1 MWLHLNTTLTYIFK
15 KQDSR
20 SVLNAVSYQHLF
32 TTLLCK
38 SLCENKRKI
47 MHRLGGRIVRAPLK
61 RSVVQEHVPGR
72 LLSLWSASSLKNTG
86 CPSNPLPMFK
96 GNDGPLSGLPLWCAL
111 RHQSYHCSQVSLA
124 LLDRGRRKN
133 ERVNWLVTTSC
144 PRHGYGFN
152 RITAFSAHW
161 CAFSQTNEKT
171 QTIL

>member
-1 MWLHLNTTLTYIFK
+1 MLSPTDTYSRHSSASPFARTRERSCA
-15 KQDSR
+15 DS
-20 SVLNAVSYQHLF
+20 AAG
-32 TTLLCK
+32 LLG
-38 SLCENKRKI
+38 
-47 MHRLGGRIVRAPLK
+47 RLLK

-96 GNDGPLSGLPLWCAL
+96 GNGGPLPGLPLWCAL
-111 RHQSYHCSQVSLA
+111 RHQSYHCYQVSLA
-124 LLDRGRRKN
+124 LLDRGRRKS

-144 PRHGYGFN
+144 PRHSYGFN